1 MDVSDVQLKV
11 LTLSRQF
18 IATIGTFEATRFFI
32 YKHLIQELEEV
43 LVYGFPVIDVKL
55 QVKTVDAWRFVP
67 GS

>member
-1 MDVSDVQLKV
+1 M
-11 LTLSRQF
+11 
-18 IATIGTFEATRFFI
+18 

-55 QVKTVDAWRFVP
+55 QAKTVDAWRFVP